1 MAALKNIT
9 DQDKKLND
17 KLYDEYHSL
26 GMEDGWHKGNKE
38 ENYRLMVKIA
48 QFSGIPLQG
57 SSCLDVGCGS
67 GDFSQYLKTHGAK
80 QYLGL
85 DIYEPSLGKARSKY
99 PTENF
104 IYGDLLEK
112 DFSQKFDFTFCS
124 GALTVKLHEN
134 NYDFLESMIS
144 KMWKL
149 TNIGIVFNVLTDD
162 DRDWDPDLFFYSPF
176 TVSLICKTIDPEA
189 KLIIEKT
196 PRKAQIHVYMYR

>member
-48 QFSGIPLQG
+48 QLSGIPLQG

-67 GDFSQYLKTHGAK
+67 GDFSQYLKSHGVK

-85 DIYEPSLGKARSKY
+85 DIYEPSLEKARSKY
-99 PTENF
+99 PSENF
-104 IYGDLLEK
+104 MFGDLLEK
-112 DFSQKFDFTFCS
+112 DFSQKFNFAFCS

-134 NYDFLESMIS
+134 NYDFLEAMIS
-144 KMWKL
+144 KMWKV
-149 TNIGIVFNVLTDD
+149 TNVGIVFNVLTDD
-162 DRDWDPDLFFYSPF
+162 DSDWDPDLFFYSPF
-176 TVSLICKTIDPEA
+176 TVSLICKTLAPEA

-196 PRKAQIHVYMYR
+196 PEKAQIHVYMYR